1 MDGKEL
7 AAGDVILKPDS
18 DETYEIGETA
28 KLEGI
33 YCINKG
39 YAVFRQIHIIYQ
51 NAEYSIIRNGTEYGV
66 SLYDHIALEGNAVTE
81 DLVIKN
87 K

>member
-1 MDGKEL
+1 ML
-7 AAGDVILKPDS
+7 FRS
-18 DETYEIGETA
+18 IGETA